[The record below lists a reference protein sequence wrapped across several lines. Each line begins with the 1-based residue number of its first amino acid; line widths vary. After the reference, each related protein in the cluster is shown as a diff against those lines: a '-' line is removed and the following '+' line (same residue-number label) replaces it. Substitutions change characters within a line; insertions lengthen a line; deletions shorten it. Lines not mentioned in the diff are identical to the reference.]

1 VKSLPQER
9 KTSLL
14 FLRDSVRKLDMR
26 HHVMVKQLLVTVA
39 TLAEAQVAQTVGQEV
54 VAAPG
59 VAQHRLRQLS
69 HRGTAGGGHWR
80 RLRFVLFPIVQHAH
94 VMRLTHVVPED
105 RAMPQQLLAADVAA
119 EKLFCDITM
128 CIVERNCKNYLR
140 K

>member
-26 HHVMVKQLLVTVA
+26 HHVMVKQLLATVA
-39 TLAEAQVAQTVGQEV
+39 TLAEAQVAQAVGQQV

-69 HRGTAGGGHWR
+69 HRGTATASGDWR
-80 RLRFVLFPIVQHAH
+80 RFRFVLFPVVQHAH
-94 VMRLTHVVPED
+94 VMRLSHVIPEYG
-105 RAMPQQLLAADVAA
+105 AMPQQLLAADVAA
-119 EKLFCDITM
+119 EKLFVT
-128 CIVERNCKNYLR
+128 
-140 K
+140 